1 MSLFGP
7 AGPSPQ
13 SKLEN
18 LTSLPGV
25 SIKFKDLHRA
35 TNGFAEENL
44 LGEGSFG
51 KVYKG
56 ALVEPSTP
64 KSMWGSKIDAPKINV
79 AVKILNPESFQGY
92 QEWLAEVLLLNKL
105 QHPNLVSLIGY
116 CHEKNQQCLVY
127 ELCRHGSLEDIL
139 FHSPSC
145 PLDWELRVEVA
156 LQSARGLAFLH
167 KNNVIHRDFKTSN
180 VLLAECFQVRVTD
193 FGLAKAGPAGDKTH
207 VSTRVLGTLGYL
219 DPTYMETGR
228 LTAKSDT
235 FAFGVMLLELITGR
249 PSMNE
254 AGTISLAAFM
264 RPHLAERRPDFRL
277 FTDPRLGDHFSKPG
291 MFKMAILAKYCI
303 HDDPSKRPEMDKVVD
318 NLEKIEKNE

>member
-1 MSLFGP
+1 MLLWSMLR
-7 AGPSPQ
+7 
-13 SKLEN
+13 SKLDKAR
-18 LTSLPGV
+18 SLPGV
-25 SIKFKDLHRA
+25 SIKFKDLQKA
-35 TNGFAEENL
+35 TNGFSEENL

-51 KVYKG
+51 KVFKG
-56 ALVEPSTP
+56 ALVDPAAP
-64 KSMWGSKIDAPKINV
+64 KSMWGVKTDTPRIQV
-79 AVKILNPESFQGY
+79 AVKKLNPESFQGY
-92 QEWLAEVLLLNKL
+92 HEWLAEVLLLNKL
-105 QHPNLVSLIGY
+105 QHPNLVCLAGY
-116 CHEKNQQCLVY
+116 CNEKNQQCLVY
-127 ELCRHGSLEDIL
+127 ELCSHGSLEDTL
-139 FHSPSC
+139 FHSTKC

-156 LQSARGLAFLH
+156 LGAARGLAFLH

-180 VLLAECFQVRVTD
+180 VLLAEGYQVRVTD

-249 PSMNE
+249 PSMND

-277 FTDPRLGDHFSKPG
+277 FTDPRLGDSFSKPG
-291 MFKMAILAKYCI
+291 MFKLAILAKYCI
-303 HDDPSKRPEMDKVVD
+303 HDDPTRRPEMDKVVE
-318 NLEKIEKNE
+318 NLEKIEKDE